1 MGLILGI
8 FIGLAAGAILG
19 AAITFP
25 VGSALGIFI
34 DKSFSGW
41 AIEIELAIVIISAI
55 IIYKFFNIRLR
66 KN

>member
-19 AAITFP
+19 AAVTFP
-25 VGSALGIFI
+25 VGSAVGIFI

-41 AIEIELAIVIISAI
+41 AFEIEVAIVLICAI
-55 IIYKFFNIRLR
+55 IIYKFFNMRLR